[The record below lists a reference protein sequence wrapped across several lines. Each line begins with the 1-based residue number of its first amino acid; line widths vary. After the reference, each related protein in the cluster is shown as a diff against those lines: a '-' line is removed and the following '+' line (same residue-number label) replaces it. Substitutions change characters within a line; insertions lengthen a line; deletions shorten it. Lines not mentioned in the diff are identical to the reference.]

1 MTLACPSTIVHSV
14 FAPIFLAHIRHKF
27 LSCGG
32 AVVVGDLLFRLQV
45 EGKPVSP
52 FFQCGTGSIIVVFS
66 CKWKPVGDSGSGK
79 GGDAGHFDSLDYLE
93 LCQWSNWSY

>member
-32 AVVVGDLLFRLQV
+32 AVSVVVGDLLFRLQV
-45 EGKPVSP
+45 EGKPVFS
-52 FFQCGTGSIIVVFS
+52 FFQCDTGSIIVVFS
-66 CKWKPVGDSGSGK
+66 CK
-79 GGDAGHFDSLDYLE
+79 
-93 LCQWSNWSY
+93 